1 MASCRRSVPPATPPH
16 RMGWTRKGQ
25 WRNEGEGIRR
35 SAKLI
40 WSASVVIAQ
49 EAGDTGLR
57 LWEKENRVR
66 VLVARRRLG
75 GPGSSPPICRA
86 RCGRCLPCR
95 PVHMAI
101 QPGRS
106 FPLEYYPEAWRCKCG
121 GKLFMP

>member
-1 MASCRRSVPPATPPH
+1 MGVQRHRLRRL
-16 RMGWTRKGQ
+16 
-25 WRNEGEGIRR
+25 
-35 SAKLI
+35 SAVVAVFVFAVALG
-40 WSASVVIAQ
+40 SASVVLAQ
-49 EAGDTGLR
+49 EAGDTGLT
-57 LWEKENRVR
+57 LWEKENRVQ

-101 QPGRS
+101 QPGRI

>member
-1 MASCRRSVPPATPPH
+1 MGVQRHRLRRLSAVVAVFVFAVAL
-16 RMGWTRKGQ
+16 
-25 WRNEGEGIRR
+25 GER
-35 SAKLI
+35 
-40 WSASVVIAQ
+40 SASVVLAQ
-49 EAGDTGLR
+49 EAGDTGLT
-57 LWEKENRVR
+57 LWEKENRVQ

-101 QPGRS
+101 QPGRI